1 MRIFV
6 AAMVKKISGKVLSF
20 LKEVQNDS
28 MRAIW
33 LLFKIMIPVSIIVK
47 ILQEIGA
54 VEVIGEA
61 LSPLMQL
68 VGLPGEMG
76 LVWATGMITNL
87 FGGILAFIQLSQG
100 MDLSIA
106 QVTVISAMLLVAHTF
121 PIELQIARKA
131 GVRIPA
137 SFVLRFIGAFLLGLL
152 LNLYYNGFDIMTGEA
167 QIVWKPEMV
176 NDPTLMQWAVGEL
189 KNYAVIIALIIG
201 LIVMVKLLRELGIIK
216 LITKGLGPLLRL
228 MGIGEGVTTISIIG
242 LTLGIVYGGA
252 IMITES
258 KSKEVFRR
266 DIFYSMALMG
276 LCHSLIEDT
285 LLVVSLGA
293 DIIGVLVIRFIFS
306 VAVVWMIV
314 KLASRLSDRVF
325 YRYLMIPEKT
335 SEN

>member
-1 MRIFV
+1 
-6 AAMVKKISGKVLSF
+6 MVKKISGKVLSF